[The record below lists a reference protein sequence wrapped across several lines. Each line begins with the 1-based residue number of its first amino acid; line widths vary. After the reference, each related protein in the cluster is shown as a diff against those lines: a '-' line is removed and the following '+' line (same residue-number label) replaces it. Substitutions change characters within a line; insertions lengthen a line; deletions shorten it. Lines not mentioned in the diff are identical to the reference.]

1 MSNRAVD
8 LLLADIFEAIEKI
21 QKYING
27 LDQKTFEADD
37 KTSDAVT
44 RNLEIIGEATN
55 RLPGN
60 FLKLHPEVE
69 WEKIIGLRHRIVH
82 EYFGVDLSLI
92 WQILQRDLPGFKT
105 KLEKI
110 RASLTV

>member
-1 MSNRAVD
+1 MSNRAVS
-8 LLLADIFEAIEKI
+8 LLLDDISEAIEKI
-21 QKYING
+21 EKYTGG
-27 LDQKTFEADD
+27 LDQNSFKTDD

-44 RNLEIIGEATN
+44 RNLEIIGEAAN
-55 RLPGN
+55 RLPAD

-92 WQILQRDLPGFKT
+92 WQILQKDLPGFKIN
-105 KLEKI
+105 LEKI
-110 RASLTV
+110 RSSLTP